1 MQNGPQLGSIL
12 SLKFQSFGST
22 LEPCNFQTIEFLP

>member
-12 SLKFQSFGST
+12 SLKFSVEGST

>member
-12 SLKFQSFGST
+12 SLKKIRELAQLWRPVSF
-22 LEPCNFQTIEFLP
+22 EI

>member
-1 MQNGPQLGSIL
+1 MQNRPQLGSIL

-22 LEPCNFQTIEFLP
+22 LEHCIFQIIENLP